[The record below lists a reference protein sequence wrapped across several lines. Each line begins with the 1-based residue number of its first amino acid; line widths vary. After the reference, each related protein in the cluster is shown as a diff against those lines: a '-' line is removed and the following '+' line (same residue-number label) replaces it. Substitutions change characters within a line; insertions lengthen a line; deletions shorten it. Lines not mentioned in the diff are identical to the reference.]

1 MSDLITIDELP
12 QSLSSNGEE
21 LLPAWQNETTVSLPM
36 SSLNPFRGE
45 NNTTI
50 NQPKGG
56 IILGCNNT
64 LSGGV
69 VDQSNAILAAQ
80 YGYVTG
86 SDLSVVV
93 GGLRNTIERQVGSV
107 IISSQS
113 SNISGKETGTPGNEN
128 FIAGSN
134 QSSITGRNAFN
145 AIIAS
150 GQAKINQKS
159 GNDTYAYIQQ
169 SGILGGN
176 NNTIYGQNNV
186 IIGGSRNTTGS
197 DSNASAS
204 FYGANAISIGGGPIF
219 NGVYP
224 STTAGNR
231 ADSTWSVTIGGIC
244 NTARQVG
251 SVIIGGSNN
260 CTESNISFLPTG
272 AGFIIGGNNNCVK
285 SSHTNTSIINGTGMT
300 TVSSDMLHTTRLYL
314 SAAALPTTDPG
325 IAGVVWRDGT
335 DLKISV

>member
-36 SSLNPFRGE
+36 SSLNPFRGVD
-45 NNTTI
+45 NTVI
-50 NQPKGG
+50 DQPKGG
-56 IILGCNNT
+56 IILGRSNT
-64 LSGGV
+64 LSGCEI
-69 VDQSNAILAAQ
+69 DRSNTILAAEC
-80 YGYVTG
+80 GYVTG

-93 GGLRNTIERQVGSV
+93 GGLRNTIEKQVGSV

-113 SNISGKETGTPGNEN
+113 SNISGRETVPGNEN

-159 GNDTYAYIQQ
+159 GGDTYAYIQC

-197 DSNASAS
+197 NSNASPS

-219 NGVYP
+219 NGSYP
-224 STTAGNR
+224 TTTAGNR
-231 ADSTWSVTIGGIC
+231 ADSAWSVTIGGIC

-285 SSHTNTSIINGTGMT
+285 SSHTNTSIINGTGMS